1 MKFPAFI
8 KVGIREIYR
17 IVKGH
22 STRLILFYIP
32 LVVFPLLALIY
43 QKGALREIPVA
54 VWDQDHT
61 DISRMIAEYINASPT
76 MKVTDYLSSA
86 DNPENY
92 FANHKE
98 RAVFR
103 IPKGLKHDILKG
115 KSTKV
120 QVFTNSSNIIFGNIL
135 LREAYTVIGT
145 INDGILLKKFQ
156 AAGMTPKQAMIMVM
170 PIRVHTKSLFNPNY
184 NYLYYLV
191 PGLLAVLLQ
200 MIVFF
205 VATRAF
211 NSEINSGSFRE
222 LMETANGSALNM
234 LLGKSLAYLLMGIY
248 VAGLIV
254 LEFWIFGIPFQQKE
268 AQLLFLFSYFILINI
283 FLGFMLST
291 TITDEILSLDV
302 AFLYNSPAFVF
313 SGFTF
318 PIFAMPFFSSTIA
331 QFIPY
336 THFLHAFFKIY
347 QLGAPFSYTL
357 TDFYKL
363 TIFLVVGFV
372 TSYVALRIRMKSMV
386 STQKTSLQ
394 HAQ

>member
-1 MKFPAFI
+1 MKLPAFI

-32 LVVFPLLALIY
+32 LIVFPLLALIY

-54 VWDQDHT
+54 IWDHDHS
-61 DISRMIAEYINASPT
+61 DISRMIAEYVNASPT
-76 MKVTDYLSSA
+76 MKVTDYISSS

-92 FANHKE
+92 FPNHKE
-98 RAVFR
+98 RAIFH
-103 IPKGLKHDILKG
+103 IPKGLKRDILKG

-135 LREAYTVIGT
+135 LREAYTVVGT
-145 INDGILLKKFQ
+145 INDGILLKKFK
-156 AAGMTPKQAMIMVM
+156 AEGMTPKQAMIMIM
-170 PIRVHTKSLFNPNY
+170 PIRIHTKSLFNPNY

-191 PGLLAVLLQ
+191 PGLLTVLLQ

-205 VATRAF
+205 IATRAF
-211 NSEINSGSFRE
+211 NSEFNSGSFSE
-222 LMETANGSALNM
+222 LTETAKGSALNM

-248 VAGLIV
+248 VTGLIV
-254 LEFWIFGIPFQQKE
+254 LVFWIFGIPFQQRE
-268 AQLLFLFSYFILINI
+268 GQLLLLFSYFIIVNI

-291 TITDEILSLDV
+291 TINDEILSLDV

-336 THFLHAFFKIY
+336 THFLHAFFKTY

-363 TIFLVVGFV
+363 TVFLVVGFV

-386 STQKTSLQ
+386 SPQKTSLQ
-394 HAQ
+394 HVQ

>member
-32 LVVFPLLALIY
+32 LIVFPLLALIY

-54 VWDQDHT
+54 IWDQDHS
-61 DISRMIAEYINASPT
+61 DISRMIAEYVNASPT
-76 MKVTDYLSSA
+76 MKVTDYLSST
-86 DNPENY
+86 DNPGDY
-92 FANHKE
+92 FPTHKE
-98 RAVFR
+98 RAIFR
-103 IPKGLKHDILKG
+103 IPKGLKRDILKG

-120 QVFTNSSNIIFGNIL
+120 QVFTNSSNIVFGNIL

-145 INDGILLKKFQ
+145 INDGILLRKFQ

-191 PGLLAVLLQ
+191 PGLLTVLLQ

-205 VATRAF
+205 IATRAF
-211 NSEINSGSFRE
+211 NSEVNSGSFRE
-222 LMETANGSALNM
+222 LMETANGSPLNM
-234 LLGKSLAYLLMGIY
+234 LIGKSLAYLLMGIY

-254 LEFWIFGIPFQQKE
+254 MVFWIFGIPFQQKE
-268 AQLLFLFSYFILINI
+268 GQMIILFSYFILVNI

-291 TITDEILSLDV
+291 TINDEILSLDV

-318 PIFAMPFFSSTIA
+318 PIFAMTTFSSTIA

-336 THFLHAFFKIY
+336 THFLHAFFKLY

-363 TIFLVVGFV
+363 TIFLIVGFV
-372 TSYVALRIRMKSMV
+372 TSYMALRIRMKSMV
-386 STQKTSLQ
+386 SPQKTFLQ
-394 HAQ
+394 HVQ